1 MRLSVIIPTYNRAH
15 IVCEAIESVLEQKD
29 PDTEIIIVNDGS
41 SDNTDDVV
49 KRYGSSVIYIRKEN
63 GGVSSARNKG
73 VENSRGDWLVF
84 LDDDDVMLPGRL
96 ASVKK
101 AAQLYPTAMCHMC
114 DAIIELKDRDVRLFE
129 LRNIVVHGD
138 IVYVTEPLEYVLRQ
152 CCFVWNVA
160 VRRDVFERVGG
171 FRVDAVYEDW
181 DLLSKCA
188 CVGGWTV
195 TKAALIRA
203 RRVEMIENLSERIKK
218 NKMRS
223 LLSLVKSH
231 KSLLEWF
238 GEGTAMRR
246 RVLESMAS
254 AWKGVASEAAKMGD
268 RITWH
273 SAMMKA
279 ACCEPSVIRRCVVRL
294 EKVCGFGLYKL
305 RIRVAEKLRRE
316 IVR

>member
-1 MRLSVIIPTYNRAH
+1 MKLSVIIPTYNRAH
-15 IVCEAIESVLEQKD
+15 ILCEAIESVLEQKD
-29 PDTEIIIVNDGS
+29 PDTEIVIVNDGS

-63 GGVSSARNKG
+63 GGLSSARNKG
-73 VENSRGDWLVF
+73 VEKSRGDWLVF

-96 ASVKK
+96 ESVKK
-101 AAQLYPTAMCHMC
+101 AAQLYPTAICHMC
-114 DAIIELKDRDVRLFE
+114 DAIIELEDRDVNLFE
-129 LRNIVVHGD
+129 LRSIVMHGD

-152 CCFVWNVA
+152 CCFAWNVA

-171 FRVDAVYEDW
+171 FRIDAVYEDW

-195 TKAALIRA
+195 TKGALIRA
-203 RRVEMIENLSERIKK
+203 RRIKRIDNLSERIRM

-231 KSLLEWF
+231 ESLLEWC
-238 GEGTAMRR
+238 GEGTTMRR
-246 RVLESMAS
+246 RVLKSMAS
-254 AWKGVASEAAKMGD
+254 AWKGVAREAAKMGD
-268 RITWH
+268 RNTWH
-273 SAMMKA
+273 TAMMKA
-279 ACCEPSVIRRCVVRL
+279 AFCEPSVLRRCVDRL
-294 EKVCGFGLYKL
+294 EKVVGFGLYKL
-305 RIRVAEKLRRE
+305 RVRVAEKLRRE